1 MQKNLKLIDR
11 IKKYQ
16 KFFEKLEKKQKF
28 KNKKSA
34 LNAFRGVPGARA
46 LFNEEG
52 ELDLTVEDIKQGKK
66 LDTIERLGRTTK
78 GEEMIEAK
86 MNYYKNMKPKG
97 FVFKTQE
104 MDPAQQIIQ

>member
-1 MQKNLKLIDR
+1 MRNSLEGQLDVSTLNFRIIFLNKYFNFLQKNLKLIDR

-46 LFNEEG
+46 LFNDEG
-52 ELDLTVEDIKQGKK
+52 ELDLTVEDIK
-66 LDTIERLGRTTK
+66 
-78 GEEMIEAK
+78 
-86 MNYYKNMKPKG
+86 
-97 FVFKTQE
+97 
-104 MDPAQQIIQ
+104 